1 MRFYENP
8 QKTSENR
15 EKPRAY
21 YIPSGVSEFIS
32 LNGEWKF
39 AYFENS
45 DIVEKVSRWE
55 KINVP
60 SCWQLNGYDTPNY
73 TNINFPFPCD
83 MPYVPNINPV
93 GIYKKD
99 VIISNLDMK
108 YYLVF
113 EGVSSCA
120 ELYVND
126 KYVGFTQGSHLM
138 SEFDLTDYLK
148 SGTNEILVKVYKWCV
163 GSYLEDQDMFR
174 LNGIFRNVYILK
186 RPTDHVR
193 DFTVRTENNDTVI
206 VKTDRVADIRLYD
219 GVNIIGEYHAKSGEF
234 KLDSPKLWNAESPY
248 LYTLEIER
256 RGEIIKQKVGVR
268 EISVSRRNE
277 ILVNG
282 KPITIKGVNHHDVH
296 PENGWCLTDEEVYR
310 DIKRI
315 KDINANAIRTSHYPP
330 CPKFLDYCDEL
341 GVYVIL
347 EADNETHGFIYRDP
361 TDKYVYDME
370 ENEWP
375 ATNPTWLK
383 EHLNRAER
391 TYTRDKNH
399 ASVIMWSVGNEC
411 GYGANI
417 EAMAEYFKTADGTRL
432 VHSESAS
439 LLGKKSDNISV
450 YSRMYPSLD
459 ELEKWATDDSYDQPI
474 FLCEYCLSQG
484 NGAGDI
490 WEYVDLFLKYPKL
503 VGGCIW
509 QWADHGLNRDG
520 EVTYGG
526 DYKGELVNS
535 GAFCCNGVVFNDR
548 SYKAAAHEL
557 KAAYLPIRI
566 KRDNGDIIVT
576 NCYDFTSLKNHTI
589 RYAIRVD
596 ELTVEEDTVNISI
609 PPKESRRFTPKRI
622 PDICSYGVNIDV
634 TLISPEGR
642 ELGTLTEK
650 LDARVF
656 QKERASEPLSEADIT
671 DSPNYITVQ
680 GKGFVYRFSKT
691 FGNFDSLKLKGKEL
705 LYGPVKIGA
714 YRPLMENDL
723 VMADVYTTKTE
734 ARGFNI
740 NHTFNNVRKVS
751 LKDNVITTEGVLAG
765 VSRKPFL
772 RYVLKYTFFKDGKIK
787 TDIRATVE
795 EKAPWLLRFG
805 FEIPLIKDIKSFEY
819 YGLGPYE
826 NLPDICHHV
835 REDKFRSNVKNEYVN
850 YVVPQDHGNHMGVKY
865 AVFNKLLRFET
876 ESTFVL
882 NASQYSIEQIDKAK
896 HQNDLG
902 SPYATHVRID
912 YKVSGTGSSSCG
924 PWVRECFR
932 ITEKDI
938 KFSFNILPAKPVN

>member
-310 DIKRI
+310 DI
-315 KDINANAIRTSHYPP
+315 
-330 CPKFLDYCDEL
+330 
-341 GVYVIL
+341 
-347 EADNETHGFIYRDP
+347 
-361 TDKYVYDME
+361 
-370 ENEWP
+370 
-375 ATNPTWLK
+375 
-383 EHLNRAER
+383 
-391 TYTRDKNH
+391 
-399 ASVIMWSVGNEC
+399 
-411 GYGANI
+411 
-417 EAMAEYFKTADGTRL
+417 
-432 VHSESAS
+432 
-439 LLGKKSDNISV
+439 
-450 YSRMYPSLD
+450 
-459 ELEKWATDDSYDQPI
+459 
-474 FLCEYCLSQG
+474 
-484 NGAGDI
+484 
-490 WEYVDLFLKYPKL
+490 
-503 VGGCIW
+503 
-509 QWADHGLNRDG
+509 
-520 EVTYGG
+520 
-526 DYKGELVNS
+526 
-535 GAFCCNGVVFNDR
+535 
-548 SYKAAAHEL
+548 
-557 KAAYLPIRI
+557 
-566 KRDNGDIIVT
+566 
-576 NCYDFTSLKNHTI
+576 
-589 RYAIRVD
+589 
-596 ELTVEEDTVNISI
+596 
-609 PPKESRRFTPKRI
+609 
-622 PDICSYGVNIDV
+622 
-634 TLISPEGR
+634 
-642 ELGTLTEK
+642 
-650 LDARVF
+650 
-656 QKERASEPLSEADIT
+656 
-671 DSPNYITVQ
+671 
-680 GKGFVYRFSKT
+680 
-691 FGNFDSLKLKGKEL
+691 
-705 LYGPVKIGA
+705 
-714 YRPLMENDL
+714 
-723 VMADVYTTKTE
+723 
-734 ARGFNI
+734 
-740 NHTFNNVRKVS
+740 
-751 LKDNVITTEGVLAG
+751 
-765 VSRKPFL
+765 
-772 RYVLKYTFFKDGKIK
+772 
-787 TDIRATVE
+787 
-795 EKAPWLLRFG
+795 
-805 FEIPLIKDIKSFEY
+805 
-819 YGLGPYE
+819 
-826 NLPDICHHV
+826 
-835 REDKFRSNVKNEYVN
+835 
-850 YVVPQDHGNHMGVKY
+850 
-865 AVFNKLLRFET
+865 
-876 ESTFVL
+876 
-882 NASQYSIEQIDKAK
+882 
-896 HQNDLG
+896 
-902 SPYATHVRID
+902 
-912 YKVSGTGSSSCG
+912 
-924 PWVRECFR
+924 
-932 ITEKDI
+932 
-938 KFSFNILPAKPVN
+938 